1 MKLLALTGMLAA
13 AAAVHEAAA
22 SVTIHIKVHHHKGS
36 PSRLQ
41 AKALSTGSGSG
52 GAAAPSVGAESDPSK
67 WHMTPVRSVQARV
80 QGSAPS
86 WDEATQ
92 TWVAGFGKTY
102 AEKQRAVL
110 DTVNTASV
118 EGALMY
124 VQAEG
129 INAREQSNK
138 CERKNKMQY
147 IEFYELE
154 IVQPTP
160 SVAYYTSKHSTPEYC
175 PFVAM
180 DGGKCTDQGSDIPPE
195 CKQFDGIGGE
205 PKLGHCVGANKVET
219 DPRAPYPGNYWFSFP
234 NSCVTKGWKDKTD
247 ECRAENSGGLCAP
260 GEKPDGVKC
269 TFSYKT
275 LGYLNIDDLV
285 GITDGSAIKE
295 KKPFKNFTEFCLA
308 GHVEFD
314 AENTGSGFKVETT
327 IPFWEKPNDETA
339 NRGRTEQMI
348 KKYNELAPKAKVGK
362 MQPLPDL
369 TELTAKNPKCYLNTK
384 ECATAEFGCRRT
396 LYAQLCQVCSK
407 AEPGC
412 EKAPADFKFPELEVP
427 KPPKEDRDGSDDGS
441 GTSGNAG
448 DRDNSGKT
456 PSATPKNAAA
466 GTAAYSAAAAVAS
479 TLLAAALL

>member
-1 MKLLALTGMLAA
+1 MT
-13 AAAVHEAAA
+13 AVRA
-22 SVTIHIKVHHHKGS
+22 I
-36 PSRLQ
+36 
-41 AKALSTGSGSG
+41 
-52 GAAAPSVGAESDPSK
+52 
-67 WHMTPVRSVQARV
+67 QARV
-80 QGSAPS
+80 QGSAPT
-86 WDEATQ
+86 WDNATQ

-102 AEKQRAVL
+102 ADKQRAVL

-147 IEFYELE
+147 IEFYELQ

-160 SVAYYTSKHSTPEYC
+160 SVAYYSGKHSTPEYC

-180 DGGKCTDQGSDIPPE
+180 DGGKCTDQGTDIPPE
-195 CKQFDGIGGE
+195 CKQYDGIGGE
-205 PKLGHCVGANKVET
+205 VKLGHCVGANKVDT

-247 ECRAENSGGLCAP
+247 ECRTSAPGGLCAP

-269 TFSYKT
+269 TYSYKT

-285 GITDGSAIKE
+285 GITDGSASKD
-295 KKPFKNFTEFCLA
+295 KTQYKNFTEFCLA
-308 GHVEFD
+308 GNVEFD
-314 AENTGSGFKVETT
+314 AENTGSGFKVETS

-362 MQPLPDL
+362 MQPLPEL
-369 TELTAKNPKCYLNTK
+369 TELTASNPKCYLNSK

-412 EKAPADFKFPELEVP
+412 EKAPAGYKFPELEIP
-427 KPPKEDRDGSDDGS
+427 KPIKEDRDGSGS
-441 GTSGNAG
+441 LESGSTG
-448 DRDNSGKT
+448 KENSDSNSNKA
-456 PSATPKNAAA
+456 PAPTPKRSAA
-466 GTAAYSAAAAVAS
+466 GSAAYSAAAAVAS
-479 TLLAAALL
+479 AIVAAALL